1 MFEGPIAR
9 RVKLAMNQR
18 IKDAEEMFSQTK
30 KTIAEDRDVK
40 VQEVEV
46 QAAIDTMTAEDALVE
61 SIIGK

>member
-46 QAAIDTMTAEDALVE
+46 QAAMDTKKAEDALVE

>member
-46 QAAIDTMTAEDALVE
+46 QAAMDAKKAEDALVE

>member
-30 KTIAEDRDVK
+30 KTIEEDRDVK

-46 QAAIDTMTAEDALVE
+46 QAAMDAKKAEDALVE